1 MMTGTGHPQPA
12 SPPRALPPVTGHVVR
27 LMEGYPREIRVR
39 QPVLVVVLAAAT
51 VARLLGRALTSVLRA
66 GSGAGGGRRR
76 FKELR
81 KGPEFLVTPL
91 RVRTAEGRVRELE
104 IHGHLP
110 QSALE
115 PADHVQ
121 VTVRR
126 QRDPELAPRVER
138 IVNLTTG
145 QLLTPRTPTLWSH
158 LGPVLLLQAGLGVAL
173 LAVAAAC
180 TIAR

>member
-1 MMTGTGHPQPA
+1 MPGTRYPEPTTA
-12 SPPRALPPVTGHVVR
+12 TSRALPPVTGHVVR

-39 QPVLVVVLAAAT
+39 QPALVAVLTAAGLARMIG
-51 VARLLGRALTSVLRA
+51 RLITAVLRP
-66 GSGAGGGRRR
+66 GSGSGGGRRR

-91 RVRTAEGRVRELE
+91 RVRTVDGRVRELE

-115 PADHVQ
+115 PHDHIQ
-121 VTVRR
+121 VSVRR
-126 QRDPELAPRVER
+126 QRDPDLAPKVER

-145 QLLTPRTPTLWSH
+145 QSLTPRTPTLWSH
-158 LGPVLLLQAGLGVAL
+158 LGPALVLQATVGAVLLAGVVAW
-173 LAVAAAC
+173 
-180 TIAR
+180 TILR